1 MRPDKRG
8 GLELFGRAQQYVI
21 PLYQHRY
28 AWSRQ
33 NQWETLWTDVQQRTG
48 AVRRS
53 TDHPQAV
60 L

>member
-1 MRPDKRG
+1 MRPDRRG
-8 GLELFGRAQQYVI
+8 GLELFGRAQRYVI
-21 PLYQHRY
+21 PLYQRRY

-33 NQWETLWTDVQQRTG
+33 IQWEPLWTDVPQHTG